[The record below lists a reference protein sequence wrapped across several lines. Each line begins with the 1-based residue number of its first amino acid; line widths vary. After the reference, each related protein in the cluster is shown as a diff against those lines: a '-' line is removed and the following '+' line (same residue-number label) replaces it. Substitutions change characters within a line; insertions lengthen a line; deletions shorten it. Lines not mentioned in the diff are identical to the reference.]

1 MLISE
6 TVERLQFELIRLFLN
21 SKDELNFINNME
33 IQDIKQQLTI
43 RMVLDHYNI
52 KPDATVKTGWA
63 NSMIHCPFH
72 DDKTPSMQVYDKTN
86 TAFCFSAN
94 CKLHG
99 KSIDVIDFVKYK
111 EFDKLSAAEA
121 KHQALKK
128 CISLIS
134 SAAIASPI
142 VSVAPS
148 PTTNKSEQHRIDILT
163 RLFTYFK
170 NSVATSPGAKNY
182 LENRSLDHHKI
193 EIGYNAASFHYQ
205 SKIAKTENETVL
217 LEANKKHA
225 QLIHD
230 YVSYGLLL
238 DKGLTARTGAK
249 AYQVFAK
256 NCICFALKN
265 NNNQI
270 VSLYFRSIQDVTS
283 SSLPRSS
290 GGGGE
295 MRHYYLKDRQG
306 LYPCYPAKSTMKL
319 IITESIIDAATL
331 LQSAA
336 ITSEYG
342 ILACYGTNGLTEEH
356 INAIKLLSNLSEIVF
371 AFDNDDAG
379 VAATAKY
386 AKQLKKVTSSLPL
399 GEVEMST
406 LSLPCKDVNETIQ
419 AHNDD
424 TILIQLLKERLPLI
438 ATPMVDNNKNISS
451 SAPTLSAVE
460 VSPVVVGNLGEGLN
474 SSNPNKLIY
483 KSTTATYC
491 IMGGL
496 PKLLDNLKVM
506 LQVEN
511 ERGFKSRNKIDL
523 YEDKQVEKISKD
535 IAEKLL
541 LNQSML
547 EQDLYT
553 LTEALENHRDALSN
567 AAANDETEHS
577 TKILSIEERTAAVRF
592 LQQDKTIKKLNELLA
607 KTGIVGEER
616 NRIFLFLIALSYKMK
631 DPLHALVQGSSGSG
645 KTKIVRQ
652 ISDCMPT
659 EKVTRFT
666 RISDKALYN
675 FPQYYFKNRLLII
688 EDVDGLSEEAELS
701 FRELQSSGELRSGMS
716 IKQENGSI
724 TGGAKIVNGPIASM
738 SCTTKGEVYEDNM
751 SRVFLIAVDE
761 SLEQTKRIIQYQ
773 NKIASGVINTEEQK
787 RATSFVQNIIRVIE
801 AKPVINPFAEKIHLP
816 EEAHKIRRL
825 NDLFQNFIKMVTLI
839 NQYKRQS
846 TKYNQLIAEIEDV
859 EIAIEIM
866 FESIVLKVDELDGSL
881 RQFYERL
888 KTYLKKNYPKLDYS
902 QIQFSQ
908 REIRQ
913 SLNLSKAQIN
923 RYLQSLV
930 DLEYMAAYGH
940 SNKGFKYKVQYWD
953 DYEALRKK
961 IKDHLSKQIETLK
974 LKAAS

>member
-1 MLISE
+1 
-6 TVERLQFELIRLFLN
+6 
-21 SKDELNFINNME
+21 ME
-33 IQDIKQQLTI
+33 IQETALRFVKAIKKKKMTIEHIKSQLTI

-52 KPDATVKTGWA
+52 KPDSSITTGKA
-63 NSMIHCPFH
+63 NSMINCPFH
-72 DDKTPSMQVYDKTN
+72 DDKTPSMQIYDKTN
-86 TAFCFSAN
+86 TAFCFSSN
-94 CKLHG
+94 CSLHG
-99 KSIDVIDFVKYK
+99 KSIDVIDFVKHK
-111 EFDKLSAAEA
+111 EFNHLSKAEA
-121 KHQALKK
+121 KHEALKK
-128 CISLIS
+128 CVSLIPS
-134 SAAIASPI
+134 VQTPSPI
-142 VSVAPS
+142 LSVSSVQSVAINTPTLSRIELLQKLFTLFKTSVISS
-148 PTTNKSEQHRIDILT
+148 PT
-163 RLFTYFK
+163 
-170 NSVATSPGAKNY
+170 AKNY
-182 LENRSLDHHKI
+182 LNSRNLDYSKI
-193 EIGYNAASFHYQ
+193 EVGYNAANFHHVGRFTKQ
-205 SKIAKTENETVL
+205 GESQISQAEKEQQQQFINDC
-217 LEANKKHA
+217 
-225 QLIHD
+225 IH
-230 YVSYGLLL
+230 YGLLL
-238 DKGLTARTGAK
+238 DREALGRSGSKT
-249 AYQVFAK
+249 YQIFGK
-256 NCICFALKN
+256 YCICFPLKN
-265 NNNQI
+265 NQNQI
-270 VSLYFRSIQDVTS
+270 VSLYFRSSVPS
-283 SSLPRSS
+283 VAE
-290 GGGGE
+290 GE
-295 MRHYYLKDRQG
+295 ALEASAPKHFYLKDRQG
-306 LYPCYPAKSTMKL
+306 LYPCYPYKSTTKL
-319 IITESIIDAATL
+319 ILTESIIDAATL
-331 LQSAA
+331 LQIPE
-336 ITSEYG
+336 ITSEYS
-342 ILACYGTNGLTEEH
+342 IVACYGTNGLTDEH
-356 INAIKLLSNLSEIVF
+356 IQSIKELKQLQEIIF
-371 AFDNDDAG
+371 AFDNDGAG
-379 VAATAKY
+379 NKAVEKY
-386 AKQLKKVTSSLPL
+386 AEQLNEQLEKTYSKPVELSKLHLPSKDINEVSQDHQDDSIFIQLLHERERLKTAEGAFAFSSDNNLNEVPVNNEVTSSTI
-399 GEVEMST
+399 ST
-406 LSLPCKDVNETIQ
+406 LSHL
-419 AHNDD
+419 
-424 TILIQLLKERLPLI
+424 LINQLN
-438 ATPMVDNNKNISS
+438 TD
-451 SAPTLSAVE
+451 
-460 VSPVVVGNLGEGLN
+460 
-474 SSNPNKLIY
+474 NPNKLIY
-483 KSTTATYC
+483 KTQTATYC

-496 PKLLDNLKVM
+496 PKQLDNLKVM

-553 LTEALENHRDALSN
+553 LTELLEQYREQSQNKDEEQEQSKQVLLS
-567 AAANDETEHS
+567 E
-577 TKILSIEERTAAVRF
+577 IEKSVAIRF
-592 LQQDKTIKKLNELLA
+592 LQQDKTIKKLNQLLA

-652 ISDCMPT
+652 ISDCMPS

-675 FPQYYFKNRLLII
+675 FPQFYFKNRLLII

-761 SLEQTKRIIQYQ
+761 SLEQTKRIISYQ
-773 NKIASGVINTEEQK
+773 NKIASGVIDVADQK
-787 RATSFVQNIIRVIE
+787 RATTLVQNIIRCIE

-839 NQYKRQS
+839 NQYKRQT
-846 TKYNQLIAEIEDV
+846 TKFNQLIAEIEDI

-888 KTYLKKNYPKLDYS
+888 KAYLKKNYPKLDYS

-913 SLNLSKAQIN
+913 ALNLSKAQIN

-953 DYEALRKK
+953 DYEAMRKR
-961 IKDHLSKQIETLK
+961 IKDFLSSQIETLK
-974 LKAAS
+974 LKIAV